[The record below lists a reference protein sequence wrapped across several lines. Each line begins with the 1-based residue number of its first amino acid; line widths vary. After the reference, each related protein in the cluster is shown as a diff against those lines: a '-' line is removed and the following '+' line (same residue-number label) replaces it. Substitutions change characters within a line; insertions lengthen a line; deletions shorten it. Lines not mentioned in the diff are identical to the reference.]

1 MVNQMNTTRRSFI
14 AMAASALSQTS
25 LAATNSVPS
34 APTLSPIRLGGPV
47 FLDSSDPVA
56 LAREHRRL
64 GYSAA
69 YCPKI
74 ATLQDH
80 ELLRSIE
87 KAFAAENVII
97 AEVGAWKNMLDPD
110 AAKRRENLDYV
121 VERCALAEA
130 VGARCCVDIAG
141 SYNPDS
147 WYGPNPKN
155 ISREFFDATVA
166 NCRHVIDSVKPTRTR
181 FTIEMM
187 GWNLP
192 DGPDSYL
199 ELIRAVDRK
208 AFGVHLDVC
217 NGINSP
223 RRFYENTAYIQEC
236 FRKLGP
242 WIVSCHAKD
251 LKWIIELNV
260 HFLEVIPGRGQI
272 DYKAY
277 LEGLSQLGRETPLM
291 LEHLKTAE
299 EYDEGRE
306 YIFKV
311 GNAAGL
317 TFA

>member
-1 MVNQMNTTRRSFI
+1 MQTTRRSFI
-14 AMAASALSQTS
+14 AMTAAASAHRS
-25 LAATNSVPS
+25 LFAENALAPVAAA
-34 APTLSPIRLGGPV
+34 APVRLGGPI
-47 FLDSSDPVA
+47 FLNSTDPA
-56 LAREHRRL
+56 ELAREHRRL

-69 YCPKI
+69 YCPQI
-74 ATLQDH
+74 ATLKDQD
-80 ELLRSIE
+80 LLRAIE
-87 KAFAAENVII
+87 KAFAAENVVI

-110 AAKRRENLDYV
+110 ADKRRQNLDYV

-130 VGARCCVDIAG
+130 VGARCCVNIAG

-147 WYGPNPKN
+147 WYGPDPKN
-155 ISREFFDATVA
+155 LSKEFFDATVS

-199 ELIRAVDRK
+199 ELIRAVDRQ

-217 NGINSP
+217 NVINSP
-223 RRFYENTAYIQEC
+223 RRFYENTACIKEC
-236 FRKLGP
+236 FEKLGP

-251 LKWIIELNV
+251 LKWVIELNV

-277 LEGLSQLGRETPLM
+277 LQGISVLGRETPLM

-311 GNAAGL
+311 GRAAGVP
-317 TFA
+317 FA